1 MPDTADS
8 DLKQIIV
15 DTAVSLARQ
24 RSWEAVRL
32 HEVADAAGI
41 SLDDIRRY
49 FPEKDALIDAWFD
62 RADAAA
68 LALAASGELITLSV
82 RERLLRLIMA
92 WLQALQSD
100 RRVTRQMVLSRCE
113 PGHLHIQIPALMRIS
128 RTVQWIREAALL
140 HDTGLA
146 RAGAETML
154 TAIYLAT
161 FVCWLG
167 ETAETSPRTRSLLNR
182 LLAGAERL
190 ALACRGMATPG
201 QRQPTEFP
209 NKQGMATEP

>member
-1 MPDTADS
+1 MPDTAES
-8 DLKQIIV
+8 DLRRIIV

-32 HEVADAAGI
+32 HEVANAAGI
-41 SLDDIRRY
+41 SLDDIRRH
-49 FPEKDALIDAWFD
+49 FPEKNALIDAWFD
-62 RADAAA
+62 RADAATLE
-68 LALAASGELITLSV
+68 LASSGELITLSV

-140 HDTGLA
+140 QDTGLG
-146 RAGAETML
+146 RAGAETVL
-154 TAIYLAT
+154 TAIYLAA
-161 FVCWLG
+161 FVCRLG
-167 ETAETSPRTRSLLNR
+167 ETAETSPRTRGLLNR

-190 ALACRGMATPG
+190 ALACRPD
-201 QRQPTEFP
+201 QRQPTEFS
-209 NKQGMATEP
+209 NRQGTGTEP